1 MSGFGAKD
9 HFLDFNKA
17 ENYYLRAVDAGYTY
31 SYSSLAMLYKNGW
44 KGHPADLEKAE
55 EYYLLSIDASKSI
68 SKDSSIEH
76 WEYLALAEMRENN
89 PHATLLEKKKS
100 EKYYLAYYLPHAE
113 KGDPWAYFN
122 LASKCYASSG
132 DLVNAYKFY
141 LKGAE
146 AGGVAT
152 QLCYSSISYLHSF
165 HWKDQPNAF
174 GKAVYWKIKASQ
186 PGPGKLD
193 YSQQLRELLFP
204 KTLHPIDKKLFT
216 SPKCIQEIS
225 DKSTFVALNDEE
237 QQWQNASSWL
247 EHMAGKMGRKYGE
260 YLKNG

>member
-1 MSGFGAKD
+1 MCDYTGKGHPPDLKKAAKHYLLAVEEGNFDAYSYVKDLLKKGVINVKTVEDSLLIAAGKCPDKAYDTLGSLFHHGVSGFGEKD

-76 WEYLALAEMRENN
+76 WDYLALAEMRKNN
-89 PHATLLEKKKS
+89 PRATLLEK
-100 EKYYLAYYLPHAE
+100 KYYLAYYLPLAE

-132 DLVNAYKFY
+132 DIVNA
-141 LKGAE
+141 
-146 AGGVAT
+146 
-152 QLCYSSISYLHSF
+152 
-165 HWKDQPNAF
+165 
-174 GKAVYWKIKASQ
+174 
-186 PGPGKLD
+186 
-193 YSQQLRELLFP
+193 
-204 KTLHPIDKKLFT
+204 
-216 SPKCIQEIS
+216 
-225 DKSTFVALNDEE
+225 
-237 QQWQNASSWL
+237 
-247 EHMAGKMGRKYGE
+247 
-260 YLKNG
+260 